1 MIEVLFLGTAAST
14 PSRKKSLPCV
24 AAKHGG
30 DVLLFDCGEGTQR
43 QLMIS
48 PFSFMKVRSIFLTH
62 LHGDHIMGVPGLLQ
76 TMGLSGRKDPV
87 FVHGPKGT
95 SSSIDMLMG
104 SCEGEIQYPIVVE
117 EAEPGF
123 VYKGKGYSVKAVAS
137 DHGTPSLAYVMEE
150 DSLPGKIN
158 WRKAESLGLEPKDLA
173 LIKSGVTVK
182 GVEPEKVTGP
192 VRRGAKVVISGD
204 TRPSEHIREAA
215 AGADMLIHEATF
227 MEESAELADTHMHS
241 TAMQAARIA
250 KESDVGMLVLVHI
263 SNRYEDLSLPE
274 EEARSVFPNTVAAR
288 DMDMYQVSA
297 TEIRS
302 A

>member
-48 PFSFMKVRSIFLTH
+48 PFSFMKIRAIFLTH

-95 SSSIDMLMG
+95 ASSIGMLMD

-123 VYKGKGYSVKAVAS
+123 VFKGKGYSVTAVGS
-137 DHGTPSLAYVMEE
+137 DHGTASLAYAMEE
-150 DSLPGKIN
+150 ESLPGKIN
-158 WRKAESLGLEPKDLA
+158 RRKAESLGLEPKDLA
-173 LIKSGVTVK
+173 LIKDGITVK
-182 GVEPEKVTGP
+182 GVTPETVTGP

-204 TRPSEHIREAA
+204 TRPCESVREAA
-215 AGADMLIHEATF
+215 SGADMLIHEATF
-227 MEESAELADTHMHS
+227 MAESAELAEAHMHS
-241 TAMQAARIA
+241 TALQAAGIA
-250 KESDVGMLVLVHI
+250 EASEVGMLVLVHI

-297 TEIRS
+297 TGIRS
-302 A
+302 V